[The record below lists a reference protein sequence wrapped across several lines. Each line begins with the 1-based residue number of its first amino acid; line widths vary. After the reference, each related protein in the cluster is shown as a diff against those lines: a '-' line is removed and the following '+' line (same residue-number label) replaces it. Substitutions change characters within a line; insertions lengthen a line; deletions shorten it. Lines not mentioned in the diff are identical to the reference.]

1 MAKFFISLGI
11 INKKMLFLL
20 VYIGL
25 IIFLNIYSLSFK
37 YNEVS
42 LFIMG
47 LGFSL
52 GECLT
57 FVVNRIF
64 KYNRISTKKK
74 KVSLK
79 QYLKD
84 YSILFVINTF
94 FMIHRL
100 LPFYFLKN
108 DEENKNKHRDL
119 FINDSLD
126 IIFITLAT
134 YFFLKY
140 KYYIHHIISL
150 IFIVIISIIIDLVL
164 ENFFYADSTL
174 VIISIVYILSSSF
187 MYAYFKFLMEKK
199 YYHYMDIL
207 FIMGKFDT
215 VLFLL
220 SLSIILI
227 VQSCKG
233 TYELIFQFYYYY
245 KEYGA
250 WKMVSIFLVGFIPR
264 GFILFIVEMKTLD
277 VFGPCFV
284 YVIYLIGRVSSTI
297 MSIEGN
303 NRWIILMLSVF
314 QILFSLFYLEIFEY
328 NFCSLNKNTKKNI
341 SEREHRNSI
350 IENNLNENDND
361 DDNDEIEIK
370 GGYDI
375 SESLKAQVNKESL
388 KEMNEIFEE
397 NENED

>member
-1 MAKFFISLGI
+1 MAKFFISLGTT
-11 INKKMLFLL
+11 NKKMLFLL

-25 IIFLNIYSLSFK
+25 VIFINIYNLSFK

-42 LFIMG
+42 LFIVG

-94 FMIHRL
+94 FLIYRL

-187 MYAYFKFLMEKK
+187 MY
-199 YYHYMDIL
+199 DI
-207 FIMGKFDT
+207 F
-215 VLFLL
+215 
-220 SLSIILI
+220 
-227 VQSCKG
+227 
-233 TYELIFQFYYYY
+233 
-245 KEYGA
+245 
-250 WKMVSIFLVGFIPR
+250 
-264 GFILFIVEMKTLD
+264 
-277 VFGPCFV
+277 
-284 YVIYLIGRVSSTI
+284 
-297 MSIEGN
+297 
-303 NRWIILMLSVF
+303 
-314 QILFSLFYLEIFEY
+314 
-328 NFCSLNKNTKKNI
+328 
-341 SEREHRNSI
+341 
-350 IENNLNENDND
+350 
-361 DDNDEIEIK
+361 
-370 GGYDI
+370 
-375 SESLKAQVNKESL
+375 
-388 KEMNEIFEE
+388 
-397 NENED
+397 

>member
-25 IIFLNIYSLSFK
+25 VIFINIYSLSFK

-42 LFIMG
+42 LFIVG

-140 KYYIHHIISL
+140 KY
-150 IFIVIISIIIDLVL
+150 
-164 ENFFYADSTL
+164 
-174 VIISIVYILSSSF
+174 
-187 MYAYFKFLMEKK
+187 
-199 YYHYMDIL
+199 
-207 FIMGKFDT
+207 
-215 VLFLL
+215 
-220 SLSIILI
+220 
-227 VQSCKG
+227 
-233 TYELIFQFYYYY
+233 
-245 KEYGA
+245 
-250 WKMVSIFLVGFIPR
+250 
-264 GFILFIVEMKTLD
+264 
-277 VFGPCFV
+277 
-284 YVIYLIGRVSSTI
+284 
-297 MSIEGN
+297 
-303 NRWIILMLSVF
+303 
-314 QILFSLFYLEIFEY
+314 LFS
-328 NFCSLNKNTKKNI
+328 T
-341 SEREHRNSI
+341 
-350 IENNLNENDND
+350 
-361 DDNDEIEIK
+361 
-370 GGYDI
+370 
-375 SESLKAQVNKESL
+375 
-388 KEMNEIFEE
+388 
-397 NENED
+397 

>member
-20 VYIGL
+20 VYVGL
-25 IIFLNIYSLSFK
+25 VIFINIYSLSFK

-42 LFIMG
+42 LFIDG

-94 FMIHRL
+94 FLIYRL

-207 FIMGKFDT
+207 FIMGYLILYYFFYHYQ
-215 VLFLL
+215 LFLSFNHVKEL
-220 SLSIILI
+220 MNLFFNFIII
-227 VQSCKG
+227 IKN
-233 TYELIFQFYYYY
+233 
-245 KEYGA
+245 
-250 WKMVSIFLVGFIPR
+250 MVLGKWYQYF
-264 GFILFIVEMKTLD
+264 
-277 VFGPCFV
+277 
-284 YVIYLIGRVSSTI
+284 
-297 MSIEGN
+297 
-303 NRWIILMLSVF
+303 
-314 QILFSLFYLEIFEY
+314 
-328 NFCSLNKNTKKNI
+328 
-341 SEREHRNSI
+341 
-350 IENNLNENDND
+350 
-361 DDNDEIEIK
+361 
-370 GGYDI
+370 
-375 SESLKAQVNKESL
+375 
-388 KEMNEIFEE
+388 
-397 NENED
+397 

>member
-1 MAKFFISLGI
+1 
-11 INKKMLFLL
+11 
-20 VYIGL
+20 
-25 IIFLNIYSLSFK
+25 
-37 YNEVS
+37 
-42 LFIMG
+42 MG

-150 IFIVIISIIIDLVL
+150 TFIVIISIIIDLVL

-187 MYAYFKFLMEKK
+187 M
-199 YYHYMDIL
+199 
-207 FIMGKFDT
+207 
-215 VLFLL
+215 
-220 SLSIILI
+220 
-227 VQSCKG
+227 
-233 TYELIFQFYYYY
+233 
-245 KEYGA
+245 
-250 WKMVSIFLVGFIPR
+250 
-264 GFILFIVEMKTLD
+264 
-277 VFGPCFV
+277 
-284 YVIYLIGRVSSTI
+284 
-297 MSIEGN
+297 
-303 NRWIILMLSVF
+303 
-314 QILFSLFYLEIFEY
+314 
-328 NFCSLNKNTKKNI
+328 
-341 SEREHRNSI
+341 
-350 IENNLNENDND
+350 
-361 DDNDEIEIK
+361 
-370 GGYDI
+370 
-375 SESLKAQVNKESL
+375 
-388 KEMNEIFEE
+388 
-397 NENED
+397 

>member
-25 IIFLNIYSLSFK
+25 VIFINIYNLSFK

-42 LFIMG
+42 LFIDG

-199 YYHYMDIL
+199 YYHYLYIL
-207 FIMGKFDT
+207 FIMGIFDT

-250 WKMVSIFLVGFIPR
+250 WKMVSMFLVGFIPR
-264 GFILFIVEMKTLD
+264 GFILFIVEMKKLD

-284 YVIYLIGRVSSTI
+284 YVIYLIGRVPSTI

-314 QILFSLFYLEIFEY
+314 QILFSLF
-328 NFCSLNKNTKKNI
+328 
-341 SEREHRNSI
+341 
-350 IENNLNENDND
+350 
-361 DDNDEIEIK
+361 
-370 GGYDI
+370 
-375 SESLKAQVNKESL
+375 
-388 KEMNEIFEE
+388 
-397 NENED
+397 